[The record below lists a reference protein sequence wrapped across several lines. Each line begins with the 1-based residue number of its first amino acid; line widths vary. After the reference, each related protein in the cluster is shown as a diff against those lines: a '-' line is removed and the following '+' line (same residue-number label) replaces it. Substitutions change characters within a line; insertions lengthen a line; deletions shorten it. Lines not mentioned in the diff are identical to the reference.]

1 MLTVPCSNG
10 ADIPV
15 WMTKMELGI
24 ESPVSERSNQR
35 NGRVWLWVLVSPGGM
50 VALGVSQEGFS
61 GEITSR
67 LRLGNDREVG
77 RYKLSLQTS
86 WVRGRCGQ

>member
-1 MLTVPCSNG
+1 M
-10 ADIPV
+10 

-35 NGRVWLWVLVSPGGM
+35 NGRVWLWVLVSPGDVM
-50 VALGVSQEGFS
+50 ALGVSQESFS

-67 LRLGNDREVG
+67 LKLRNDREAG

-86 WVRGRCGQ
+86 WVRGRCGMDKAQQTEEPRL